1 MSDARVHVVFLFPAA
16 IEALGEAIKPYL
28 SEGPFGRHILCHEID
43 SGGAFFQMTIQ
54 GTTGDGRSVELQLML
69 PSNMVQM
76 VISTQ
81 GDSAF
86 GFGRAVETA
95 HAPATAGRAAAS
107 ASAVQAMAAV
117 SSAVGDSGSSP
128 EG

>member
-28 SEGPFGRHILCHEID
+28 SEGPFGRHILCHEVD

-54 GTTGDGRSVELQLML
+54 GTTGDGRSVALQLML

-81 GDSAF
+81 GDSSF
-86 GFGRAVETA
+86 GFGRVAETA
-95 HAPATAGRAAAS
+95 HVPATAGKAATPAGPVKATAVVPPPMADHAS
-107 ASAVQAMAAV
+107 SL
-117 SSAVGDSGSSP
+117 

>member
-81 GDSAF
+81 GDSSF

-95 HAPATAGRAAAS
+95 HAPATAGRAPPS

>member
-1 MSDARVHVVFLFPAA
+1 MSDPRVHVVFLFPAA
-16 IEALGEAIKPYL
+16 IEALGAAIKPYL

-69 PSNMVQM
+69 PANMVQM

-81 GDSAF
+81 GDTSF

-95 HAPATAGRAAAS
+95 HAPATGGKAAPPAS
-107 ASAVQAMAAV
+107 AAPASAMASPAV
-117 SSAVGDSGSSP
+117 DDSRSSP

>member
-1 MSDARVHVVFLFPAA
+1 MSDSRMHVVFLFPAA
-16 IEALGEAIKPYL
+16 IDALGEAIKPYL

-54 GTTGDGRSVELQLML
+54 GSTSDGRSVELQLML
-69 PSNMVQM
+69 PANMVQM

-86 GFGRAVETA
+86 GFGRAVDTTQAATTA
-95 HAPATAGRAAAS
+95 GKSAAPPNAAKATAVAPPPTADRGS
-107 ASAVQAMAAV
+107 AL
-117 SSAVGDSGSSP
+117 